1 MNHFSSRWIP
11 RMALALLAVVCVG
24 LLPSVAQAALTDP
37 GQIMNEAYI
46 SLVQGDQSLDAAR
59 LDEALAL
66 YVQAQEYYQRLARDF
81 PGFEPRIIQYRKTYC
96 DNQIT
101 DINRKLAQPVGG
113 SLPPLEA
120 RAPAWPP
127 PAAPIVTTAPLP
139 SASVTGE
146 RSVEIDY
153 LKSRID
159 SLEAELAE
167 HDTLQE
173 EVDRLAAANQTLNQ
187 QLEQARR
194 QVAERASGDQEAV
207 QTLRTELAAK
217 DEQLQALQRDLE
229 AKRQLDQ
236 ALNDMEAK
244 VSELR
249 TMTERLNEEIKNLD
263 LELDDAEI
271 RVDQAELRANQA
283 EKKLAEAEARVAI
296 AEEELQV
303 ARAMP
308 PPTPVAIET
317 AKAQK
322 STSRQSQDKSKKSDP
337 VPSGKSA
344 SADPAPQAERVKTA
358 LEFPQ
363 ASPTPSAP
371 PTPIPNGMSA
381 ADFVRQLLQEGQNE
395 AALATIQNARRAAR
409 SDMNLGLIEGI
420 ALIRLQRYS
429 DAATLLI
436 DIAKQNPRNAE
447 VHATLGAA
455 MMGAGFYDEA
465 RDTLQMAIGLDKNL
479 PECQYNLA
487 QLYAFI
493 EPINL
498 RLAARHYRTARNLGV
513 APDTQLEA
521 ALK

>member
-1 MNHFSSRWIP
+1 MNQLPSRWMP
-11 RMALALLAVVCVG
+11 RIAVALLAVVMAG
-24 LLPSVAQAALTDP
+24 LLPSAARAALTDP

-46 SLVQGDQSLDAAR
+46 NLVQGDQSLDANR

-66 YVQAQEYYQRLARDF
+66 YTQAQEYYQRLAREF

-101 DINRKLAQPVGG
+101 DIQRKQAQPAGG
-113 SLPPLEA
+113 HLPPLEA
-120 RAPAWPP
+120 RTPAWPSPATPTVATAP
-127 PAAPIVTTAPLP
+127 PAPAAT
-139 SASVTGE
+139 E

-167 HDTLQE
+167 RDIRQE
-173 EVDRLAAANQTLNQ
+173 EMDRLAAANQTLEQ
-187 QLEQARR
+187 QLQQARR
-194 QVAERASGDQEAV
+194 QLTERASSEQEVV
-207 QTLRTELAAK
+207 QTLRADMAAK
-217 DEQLQALQRDLE
+217 DEQLQTLQRDLS

-244 VSELR
+244 ANELR
-249 TMTERLNEEIKNLD
+249 AMTERLNDEIKTLD

-271 RVDQAELRANQA
+271 RADQAELRAEQA
-283 EKKLAEAEARVAI
+283 EKKLAAAEARVAI

-303 ARAMP
+303 ARAVP
-308 PPTPVAIET
+308 PPAPVAKET
-317 AKAQK
+317 AKVQK
-322 STSRQSQDKSKKSDP
+322 
-337 VPSGKSA
+337 
-344 SADPAPQAERVKTA
+344 PAPADHSAQAKPAEMA
-358 LEFPQ
+358 LELPQ
-363 ASPTPSAP
+363 ASTTSSVP
-371 PTPIPNGMSA
+371 PRPIPDGMTA

-420 ALIRLQRYS
+420 TLIRLQRYS
-429 DAATLLI
+429 DAAALLI
-436 DIAKQNPRNAE
+436 DLAQQNPRNAE

-465 RDTLQMAIGLDKNL
+465 RETLQMAINLDKNL

-498 RLAARHYRTARNLGV
+498 RLAKRHYRNALNLGV
-513 APDTQLEA
+513 APDAQLEE